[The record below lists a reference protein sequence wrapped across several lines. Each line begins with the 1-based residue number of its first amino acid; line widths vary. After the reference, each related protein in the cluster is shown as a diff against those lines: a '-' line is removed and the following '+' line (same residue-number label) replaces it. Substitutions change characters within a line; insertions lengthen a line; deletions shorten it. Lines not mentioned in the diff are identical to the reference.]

1 MLAIA
6 VVTLITTLLDLTLEP
21 AVVHHGYRALT
32 AKDFG
37 GLRTLLRIAFAVD
50 LGIGLAVGALILGL
64 AGPLSDLLG
73 SGEADASLVRIAVVI
88 AFAQTVDGTTGA
100 VLLLAGRRELRA
112 WVMFGTSVLRLIGVL
127 WAVGVGGPQEV
138 LVAYAGAA
146 FAGALIQGGLAWRV
160 GWSKWDR
167 AEPQEG
173 AREWLG
179 KLRSF
184 GIFSSVSSSVQGAQ
198 RSAVPV
204 ILGSLAGAQ
213 TVGIFSVALFPLTLA
228 SLATAPLRLL
238 LFPEQA
244 RQASEGDVDG
254 LRTTIRGATRI
265 GLAIGLPAAVAGW
278 FLLPVL
284 LPALYSGQ
292 FEDAIGPARI
302 LLVAAVVH
310 LALAWAKTFL
320 PAIGRPGLQTAYEVA
335 FAILLIAGIAL
346 LARFES
352 TGAAIA
358 VSFTYL
364 VTQVPLYFVA
374 NRLLDEAERLP
385 PEKRAPWTAT
395 RKSERRL
402 LTMVP

>member
-6 VVTLITTLLDLTLEP
+6 VVTLIATLLDLTLEA

-73 SGEADASLVRIAVVI
+73 SGEADASLVRVAVVI

-100 VLLLAGRRELRA
+100 VLLLAGAANARLGGVRDQRPAPDRSALGGWRRRSAGGL
-112 WVMFGTSVLRLIGVL
+112 SRLCGRCFRRGLDSGWPRLARRVEQ
-127 WAVGVGGPQEV
+127 VGPR
-138 LVAYAGAA
+138 GAA
-146 FAGALIQGGLAWRV
+146 RGRTRV
-160 GWSKWDR
+160 
-167 AEPQEG
+167 A
-173 AREWLG
+173 G

-184 GIFSSVSSSVQGAQ
+184 GIYSSVSSSVQGAQ

-244 RQASEGDVDG
+244 D
-254 LRTTIRGATRI
+254 
-265 GLAIGLPAAVAGW
+265 
-278 FLLPVL
+278 
-284 LPALYSGQ
+284 
-292 FEDAIGPARI
+292 
-302 LLVAAVVH
+302 
-310 LALAWAKTFL
+310 
-320 PAIGRPGLQTAYEVA
+320 
-335 FAILLIAGIAL
+335 
-346 LARFES
+346 
-352 TGAAIA
+352 
-358 VSFTYL
+358 
-364 VTQVPLYFVA
+364 
-374 NRLLDEAERLP
+374 
-385 PEKRAPWTAT
+385 
-395 RKSERRL
+395 RRL
-402 LTMVP
+402 KAMSTVFARPSGARRGSGWRSVCRQQLPDGSCCPSFCRLSTPVSSRTRSGPRASS